1 VFLGLKDTLVMKLF
15 CVVRGESR
23 SKCALAKLFGSA
35 RLLSALILFALAAAT
50 ASAQVNVLT
59 YHNDIARTGQNTNET
74 ILTPANVNSTTF
86 GKLFSYTI
94 DGYAYTQPLYYANLT
109 MGAGTAQAGTVHNVF
124 FIATENDS
132 VYAFD
137 ADSNGGADASPLWHV
152 SLIDAAHGAT
162 SGETTVPTASDLG
175 TNDNYLST
183 ADIVP
188 QVGITGTPVIDP
200 STNTMYVVAKSTI
213 SGTTYFQRLHALDIT
228 TGQEKFGG
236 PIQIAAQIAGNGNGS
251 SGGVLNFDLKWE
263 NNRPGLLLLNGILYI
278 GFGSHGDNGP
288 WHGWILSYNAANLH
302 QISALCISPNGEG
315 AGVWQGGAALAAD
328 VPDPVNHPYGRMFV
342 TTGNGTYDATTP
354 FANGMDYGDSDI
366 RVDLTNGVLTI
377 QDAFTPSNQ
386 ANLSSA
392 DKDLGSGGAVL
403 IPTQTGAHP
412 NELAQ
417 VGKLGTIYLV
427 DRDNMGGYSTTSDN
441 IVQEFGTEIGG
452 IWGMPAYWNGNV
464 YFWGASDN
472 LKAFSIADDNL
483 SAGPVSTGPDQSG
496 FPAPTP
502 AISSN
507 GTTNGIVWAIQTDNY
522 LSSGNATLR
531 AYDATN
537 VATEFYN
544 SSQNAS
550 RDVAP
555 ISTKFVVPTIANGK
569 VYVTGSGTVSV
580 YGLLAGSQTT
590 ATPLFSPAGQSFATT
605 ISVTITDTT
614 AGATIYYTTDGTTPT
629 SASTKYTGAITV
641 SSSETITAIATATGL
656 INSQPA
662 SQTYTS
668 TTQTAA
674 PTFNPPAGSYA
685 GTQSVTLS
693 DTTAASKIYFTSD
706 GSTPAPGAGTTQ
718 LYSAPISIAET
729 STIKA
734 IATSTLTSSP
744 VASAAYTIG
753 PAAPT
758 INFPNGFAAAQ
769 GTTMT
774 FNGSTDLD
782 DSRLQLTNGGANE
795 ASSAFYNT
803 PVNIQSFTTDFT
815 MQLSNAVAD
824 GMTFTIQNVGPTA
837 LGPAGGGLGYGP
849 DLPTNPDPSP
859 NTPIANSVAVKFD
872 FFSNAGEGTDSTGL
886 YTNGASPTTPAVDM
900 TSSGV
905 ILDSGDTMAVH
916 LAYDGTNL
924 ALTITDNVVNKTFTQ
939 TWLINIPQ
947 TVGGNTAY
955 VGFTAGTGGSSSS
968 QKIETWSFTSNI
980 SPTGGVA
987 TPMISP
993 AAGTYSAPVSVTI
1006 TDTTP
1011 NSTIYYTTDGS
1022 TPTTMSAQYSA
1033 AFQVST
1039 TATVNAFATANG
1051 LTASAVAS
1059 AAYTITS
1066 EAFTVKP
1073 ETASL
1078 TINTGAQGTSTIM
1091 VAPPSGGS
1099 FNSAVA
1105 LTCAV
1110 TGSGTLPTCSLS
1122 PSSVTPGTQGATS
1135 TLTVNVPASAMVLAP
1150 PASGSRRI
1158 SDWEMVGWSGSRLV
1172 LASSLA
1178 ILLLTLL
1185 VSLSFQR
1192 RLRPRYAWLAAVLFL
1207 ALLQTACGGGGGGG
1221 TGNPPEGGSQTYT
1234 VTVTGVS
1241 TTANSVKIQQS
1252 ATITITVP

>member
-1 VFLGLKDTLVMKLF
+1 
-15 CVVRGESR
+15 
-23 SKCALAKLFGSA
+23 
-35 RLLSALILFALAAAT
+35 
-50 ASAQVNVLT
+50 
-59 YHNDIARTGQNTNET
+59 
-74 ILTPANVNSTTF
+74 
-86 GKLFSYTI
+86 
-94 DGYAYTQPLYYANLT
+94 
-109 MGAGTAQAGTVHNVF
+109 
-124 FIATENDS
+124 
-132 VYAFD
+132 
-137 ADSNGGADASPLWHV
+137 
-152 SLIDAAHGAT
+152 
-162 SGETTVPTASDLG
+162 
-175 TNDNYLST
+175 
-183 ADIVP
+183 
-188 QVGITGTPVIDP
+188 
-200 STNTMYVVAKSTI
+200 
-213 SGTTYFQRLHALDIT
+213 
-228 TGQEKFGG
+228 
-236 PIQIAAQIAGNGNGS
+236 
-251 SGGVLNFDLKWE
+251 
-263 NNRPGLLLLNGILYI
+263 
-278 GFGSHGDNGP
+278 
-288 WHGWILSYNAANLH
+288 
-302 QISALCISPNGEG
+302 
-315 AGVWQGGAALAAD
+315 
-328 VPDPVNHPYGRMFV
+328 
-342 TTGNGTYDATTP
+342 
-354 FANGMDYGDSDI
+354 
-366 RVDLTNGVLTI
+366 
-377 QDAFTPSNQ
+377 
-386 ANLSSA
+386 
-392 DKDLGSGGAVL
+392 
-403 IPTQTGAHP
+403 
-412 NELAQ
+412 
-417 VGKLGTIYLV
+417 
-427 DRDNMGGYSTTSDN
+427 
-441 IVQEFGTEIGG
+441 
-452 IWGMPAYWNGNV
+452 
-464 YFWGASDN
+464 
-472 LKAFSIADDNL
+472 
-483 SAGPVSTGPDQSG
+483 
-496 FPAPTP
+496 
-502 AISSN
+502 
-507 GTTNGIVWAIQTDNY
+507 
-522 LSSGNATLR
+522 
-531 AYDATN
+531 
-537 VATEFYN
+537 
-544 SSQNAS
+544 
-550 RDVAP
+550 
-555 ISTKFVVPTIANGK
+555 
-569 VYVTGSGTVSV
+569 
-580 YGLLAGSQTT
+580 
-590 ATPLFSPAGQSFATT
+590 
-605 ISVTITDTT
+605 
-614 AGATIYYTTDGTTPT
+614 
-629 SASTKYTGAITV
+629 
-641 SSSETITAIATATGL
+641 
-656 INSQPA
+656 
-662 SQTYTS
+662 
-668 TTQTAA
+668 
-674 PTFNPPAGSYA
+674 
-685 GTQSVTLS
+685 
-693 DTTAASKIYFTSD
+693 
-706 GSTPAPGAGTTQ
+706 
-718 LYSAPISIAET
+718 
-729 STIKA
+729 
-734 IATSTLTSSP
+734 
-744 VASAAYTIG
+744 
-753 PAAPT
+753 
-758 INFPNGFAAAQ
+758 
-769 GTTMT
+769 MT

-1178 ILLLTLL
+1178 ILFLTLL

-1221 TGNPPEGGSQTYT
+1221 TGTPPEGGSQTYT

-1252 ATITITVP
+1252 ATITITVPNC

>member
-1 VFLGLKDTLVMKLF
+1 MKRF
-15 CVVRGESR
+15 CEVTGESYL
-23 SKCALAKLFGSA
+23 KCALANLLGLGRLFSA
-35 RLLSALILFALAAAT
+35 MVFVALAAAS

-59 YHNDIARTGQNTNET
+59 YHNDIARSGQNTNET

-86 GKLFSYTI
+86 GKLFSFTI

-109 MGAGTAQAGTVHNVF
+109 MGAGTPQAGTVHNVF
-124 FIATENDS
+124 FVATENDS
-132 VYAFD
+132 VFAFD
-137 ADSNGGADASPLWHV
+137 ADSNGGANGSPLWQV
-152 SLIDAAHGAT
+152 SLIDSAHGAT

-175 TNDNYLST
+175 TTDNYLST

-200 STNTMYVVAKSTI
+200 STNTMYLVAKSTI

-236 PIQIAAQIAGNGNGS
+236 PIPIAAQVAGNGNGS

-302 QISALCISPNGEG
+302 QISALCLSPNGEG
-315 AGVWQGGAALAAD
+315 SGVWQGGAALAAD
-328 VPDPVNHPYGRMFV
+328 VPDPVNHPYGRMFIS
-342 TTGNGTYDATTP
+342 TGNGTYDATTP
-354 FANGMDYGDSDI
+354 FGNGMDYGDDDI
-366 RVDLTNGVLTI
+366 RIDLTNGVLTI
-377 QDAFTPSNQ
+377 QDSFTPSNQ

-392 DKDLGSGGAVL
+392 DQDLGSGGAVL
-403 IPTQTGAHP
+403 LPPQTGAHP

-417 VGKLGTIYLV
+417 VGKSGTIYLV

-441 IVQEFGTEIGG
+441 IVQEFATDIGG

-464 YFWGASDN
+464 YFWGKGDN
-472 LKAFSIADDNL
+472 LKAFSIANGNL
-483 SAGPVSTGPDQSG
+483 SSGPTSTGTDESD

-522 LSSGNATLR
+522 LSNGKEILR

-555 ISTKFVVPTIANGK
+555 ISTKFIVPTIANGK
-569 VYVTGSGTVSV
+569 VYVSGSGSVSV
-580 YGLLAGSQTT
+580 YGLLAGSQTA
-590 ATPLFSPAGQSFATT
+590 ATPLFSPAGQSFATS

-629 SASTKYTGAITV
+629 SASTKYTGAVTV
-641 SSSETITAIATATGL
+641 SSTETITAIASASGFL
-656 INSQPA
+656 NSQPA

-693 DTTAASKIYFTSD
+693 DTTAASKIYFTLD

-718 LYSAPISIAET
+718 LYSAPISIAQT
-729 STIKA
+729 ATIKA
-734 IATSTLTSSP
+734 IATSTLTNSP
-744 VASAAYTIG
+744 VATAAYTIG

-769 GTTMT
+769 GTSMT

-803 PVNIQSFTTDFT
+803 PVNIQSFTTIFT
-815 MQLSNAVAD
+815 MQLSNAVSD

-837 LGPAGGGLGYGP
+837 LGPDGGGLGYGP

-859 NTPIANSVAVKFD
+859 NTPIAKSVAVKFD
-872 FFSNAGEGTDSTGL
+872 FFSNAGEGNDSTGL
-886 YTNGASPTTPAVDM
+886 YTDGASPTIPAVDI
-900 TSSGV
+900 TPSGV
-905 ILDSGDTMAVH
+905 ELNSGSTITTQIT
-916 LAYDGTNL
+916 YDGTNL
-924 ALTITDNVVNKTFTQ
+924 TLTLTDVSNHTFTQ
-939 TWLINIPQ
+939 SWPINIPQ

-955 VGFTAGTGGSSSS
+955 VGFTAGTGGTSSS
-968 QKIETWSFTSNI
+968 QKVETWSFTSNT
-980 SPTGGVA
+980 SPTGGVT

-993 AAGTYSAPVSVTI
+993 AAGTFNAPVSVTI

-1022 TPTTMSAQYSA
+1022 APTTMSSQYST

-1066 EAFTVKP
+1066 AAFTIKP
-1073 ETASL
+1073 ESASV
-1078 TINTGAQGTSTIM
+1078 TINAGAQSTSTIM
-1091 VAPPSGGS
+1091 VAPPSGSS
-1099 FNSAVA
+1099 FTSAVA

-1135 TLTVNVPASAMVLAP
+1135 TLTISVPASSALLAP
-1150 PASGSRRI
+1150 IRRI
-1158 SDWEMVGWSGSRLV
+1158 GYFDGWKIVGTSGTRVAALSALF
-1172 LASSLA
+1172 AA
-1178 ILLLTLL
+1178 ILLLLTLAR
-1185 VSLSFQR
+1185 SQR
-1192 RLRPRYAWLAAVLFL
+1192 NFRSHYAWLAAVLFL
-1207 ALLQTACGGGGGGG
+1207 ALLQTACGGGGGG
-1221 TGNPPEGGSQTYT
+1221 TSTPPESGSQTYT

-1241 TTANSVKIQQS
+1241 TTSNSVKIQQT